1 MERLVVTS
9 HDVLIMPDQIPQYI
23 CEAAKGAGKGI
34 KVERMLSMQEA
45 IEEVEKQLLQR
56 AYDVH
61 KTTTKV
67 AKALGISQ
75 PSASRKLRKH
85 AILS

>member
-1 MERLVVTS
+1 
-9 HDVLIMPDQIPQYI
+9 
-23 CEAAKGAGKGI
+23 
-34 KVERMLSMQEA
+34 MQEA

-85 AILS
+85 AILP